1 MFAPGA
7 PQTRIM
13 AIPALKRPRPG
24 VLSRAGLGLAALLLA
39 CGAWAAEFAGEVVSA
54 NGPTMRLRPQQLN
67 APVRPGSRIHAGDR
81 FRTGPE
87 ARLELR
93 MRDGAVLSIGPDSE
107 FQVDEYSVEPG
118 SQRAFYSLARG
129 LVRTISGAI
138 GKVRHEDFRLQTP
151 TAVMGIRGTDFSVEH
166 SLCMPSTGC
175 DDGALPGERLR
186 VSVHEGRVAVTSAH
200 GTVEVP
206 EGQTLRL
213 AGRDG
218 IPMRDDGKPRIM
230 PPAPNPPKRPAT
242 IEYHYQPLLPGELGR
257 RG

>member
-1 MFAPGA
+1 MATHAFRQPG
-7 PQTRIM
+7 
-13 AIPALKRPRPG
+13 PG
-24 VLSRAGLGLAALLLA
+24 LLVRAGIGLATLLLA
-39 CGAWAAEFAGEVVSA
+39 FGALATELAGEVLSA
-54 NGPTMRLRPQQLN
+54 DGPTMRLRPQQLN
-67 APVRPGSRIHAGDR
+67 SPVRPGSPIHAGDR

-93 MRDGAVLSIGPDSE
+93 MRDGAVLSIGPRTE
-107 FQVDEYSVEPG
+107 FQVDEYRFEAD

-129 LVRTISGAI
+129 LVRTVSGAI
-138 GKVRHEDFRLQTP
+138 GKTRHEDFRLRTP

-200 GTVEVP
+200 GTIEVP
-206 EGQTLRL
+206 EGRTLRL
-213 AGRDG
+213 AGRKGVPMPDG
-218 IPMRDDGKPRIM
+218 ERPRLA
-230 PPAPNPPKRPAT
+230 PPAPNPPKRPPAT
-242 IEYHYQPLLPGELGR
+242 EDRYQPVLPGELGR